1 MDMGECPGNTIG
13 VKAIGYPGILVNI
26 TRVVVVNEVILECL
40 PKHGPCKHYKTD
52 ANADKFPVVACL
64 GKND

>member
-26 TRVVVVNEVILECL
+26 TRVVVVNEV
-40 PKHGPCKHYKTD
+40 KVRYG
-52 ANADKFPVVACL
+52 VVEKQ
-64 GKND
+64 GGVS